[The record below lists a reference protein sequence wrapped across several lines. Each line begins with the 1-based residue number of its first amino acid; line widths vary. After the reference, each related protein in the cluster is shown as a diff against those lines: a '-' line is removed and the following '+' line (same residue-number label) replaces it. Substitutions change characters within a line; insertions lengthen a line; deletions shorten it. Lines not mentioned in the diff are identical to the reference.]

1 MRCPGRKS
9 LPFLL
14 IFVPVS
20 LHGALSQEASPA
32 GQRKPFFERLR
43 RLEEQFRRSQEAT
56 LAHLRLVASN
66 HSPSLDIEARF
77 QSLAQENQAM
87 ALALSRSQAVVQ
99 GDLGHLKTWMR
110 KMQRRSRKLDRRL
123 LALDAALGEGS
134 TRRER
139 EQEAQRGAL
148 ASLALDVQALR
159 DALARLM
166 PLVQSQG
173 ARLAA
178 LEGQLQVVA
187 PGVTAA
193 QPRPSSPSSPQ
204 LQGGRQAL
212 GAPPAPGDACLDST
226 RRLQGTLEPPGP
238 GSPQV
243 WPPESPGE
251 RSSCSATS
259 DLPAEGFSAVPFLV
273 SAASLQPGPRAPLP
287 ERLHCNAIFLRPGFL
302 TGLRALSVCSW
313 VPTASGHLGTLLSYA
328 TEENDN
334 KLVLHGRD
342 SLVPG
347 SMHFVIGDPDF
358 RELPLQPLLDGR
370 WHHVCVIWTS
380 ALGRLL
386 TCGWWEKQA

>member
-1 MRCPGRKS
+1 
-9 LPFLL
+9 
-14 IFVPVS
+14 
-20 LHGALSQEASPA
+20 
-32 GQRKPFFERLR
+32 
-43 RLEEQFRRSQEAT
+43 
-56 LAHLRLVASN
+56 
-66 HSPSLDIEARF
+66 
-77 QSLAQENQAM
+77 M

-251 RSSCSATS
+251 MCGRSWARDQIGTTAVTLRLCRQGAPV
-259 DLPAEGFSAVPFLV
+259 LPLLISQRRV
-273 SAASLQPGPRAPLP
+273 SRRCHSWSLQPVCSPGPALLFPNASTATPSSSVLASSRACGPCPSAAGSPRPRATWAPSSP
-287 ERLHCNAIFLRPGFL
+287 MRPKKM
-302 TGLRALSVCSW
+302 TTSW
-313 VPTASGHLGTLLSYA
+313 FCTAATLWSPAPCTL
-328 TEENDN
+328 
-334 KLVLHGRD
+334 
-342 SLVPG
+342 
-347 SMHFVIGDPDF
+347 
-358 RELPLQPLLDGR
+358 
-370 WHHVCVIWTS
+370 
-380 ALGRLL
+380 
-386 TCGWWEKQA
+386 

>member
-1 MRCPGRKS
+1 MEPSPLQQGPGLGPPPPAS
-9 LPFLL
+9 A
-14 IFVPVS
+14 
-20 LHGALSQEASPA
+20 GGGSPA
-32 GQRKPFFERLR
+32 WLLHPESSPVTPASSP
-43 RLEEQFRRSQEAT
+43 QFRRSQEAT

-251 RSSCSATS
+251 SKHSPPSPPASPSPLAPAAPLHGFLPGSRSTPGEKNRPSADLSGCCRSRKDWSSPSLGLVGPLGHPQPSPVGTLSARPASATPQGACAHPQRPCAFAGPV
-259 DLPAEGFSAVPFLV
+259 LLCHFFLFF
-273 SAASLQPGPRAPLP
+273 
-287 ERLHCNAIFLRPGFL
+287 FLF
-302 TGLRALSVCSW
+302 
-313 VPTASGHLGTLLSYA
+313 
-328 TEENDN
+328 
-334 KLVLHGRD
+334 
-342 SLVPG
+342 
-347 SMHFVIGDPDF
+347 I
-358 RELPLQPLLDGR
+358 
-370 WHHVCVIWTS
+370 
-380 ALGRLL
+380 
-386 TCGWWEKQA
+386 